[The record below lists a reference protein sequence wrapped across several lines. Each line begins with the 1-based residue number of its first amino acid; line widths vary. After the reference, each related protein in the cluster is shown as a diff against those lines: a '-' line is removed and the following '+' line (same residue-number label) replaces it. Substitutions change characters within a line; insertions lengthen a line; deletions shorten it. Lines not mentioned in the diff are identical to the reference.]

1 MTRDLGFVGILLFVL
16 GLALMVEPAAF
27 SPRSRTRVG
36 PANLSPLEAM
46 AALVYGAADDPY
58 TMIVR
63 EIRLPRALV
72 GIAVGATLGLAG
84 AALQGFLRNPLADP
98 GVIGVS
104 SSAGLGAVI
113 AIYGG
118 FSSGFALAIPLFA
131 MTGALLATA
140 VLLAL
145 SAREASV
152 LTIILAGIG
161 ISTLAVALTSLVI
174 NISPDP
180 FAVSDIVMWLLG
192 SLQNRSFTDLW
203 LAGPFILL
211 GCGLMLAGGPGLRL
225 LTFGEETAQT
235 MGLDLL
241 RLRLFV
247 VLGAALAVGAS
258 VATVGAVGFVGLI
271 VPHMVRPF
279 VGHDPG
285 RILVPSA
292 IAGATLVLLAD
303 IGVRTLPATQELKLG
318 VLTGLVGAPF
328 FLYLV
333 VHTRRVMR

>member
-1 MTRDLGFVGILLFVL
+1 MTRDLGFSGILLFVL
-16 GLALMVEPAAF
+16 GLALMVELA
-27 SPRSRTRVG
+27 VG

-46 AALVYGAADDPY
+46 AALVAGADDDPF

-145 SAREASV
+145 SARQASV

-235 MGLDLL
+235 MGLDLV
-241 RLRLFV
+241 RLRLLV

-303 IGVRTLPATQELKLG
+303 ICVRTIPATQELKLG

>member
-1 MTRDLGFVGILLFVL
+1 MNRDFPINAVLMLILG
-16 GLALMVEPAAF
+16 AAF
-27 SPRSRTRVG
+27 VFELAVG
-36 PANLSPLEAM
+36 PAPLSPVEAI
-46 AALVYGAADDPY
+46 AALVAGDAADPF

-72 GIAVGATLGLAG
+72 GIAIGATLGLAG

-104 SSAGLGAVI
+104 TSAGLGAVI

-118 FSSGFALAIPLFA
+118 FAAAFPLAIPLFA
-131 MTGALLATA
+131 MTGALVATA

-161 ISTLAVALTSLVI
+161 IGTLAVALTSLVI
-174 NISPDP
+174 NLSPDP

-203 LAGPFILL
+203 LAGPFILV
-211 GCGLMLAGGPGLRL
+211 GCGLMLAAGPGLKL
-225 LTFGEETAQT
+225 LTFGEDTAQT
-235 MGLDLL
+235 MGLDLR
-241 RLRLFV
+241 RLRLLV

-279 VGHDPG
+279 VGFDPA
-285 RILVPSA
+285 RTLLPAA
-292 IAGATLVLLAD
+292 IAGGALVLLAD

-318 VLTGLVGAPF
+318 VLTGLIGAPF

-333 VHTRRVMR
+333 VHTRRTMR